1 MPTWHAG
8 RVSTAWQGFF
18 VILGVGLVALVIA
31 ALADRRTRRRGEGLT
46 DAGANPNPAAPAYA
60 TMTELL
66 RRSPTAGSATSP
78 ESLRGATSLALTLA
92 SQTLANDDR
101 RCLASDPRVLICDD
115 AVTTVRELVPVW
127 GRLTPGQ
134 ALTVAAPAFDPSV
147 IETAVANSRAGTR
160 LVQLLTGEADARA
173 ALASLTGATPVTHAD
188 LQADATNPTDLG
200 HAKLISA
207 GPDVTLI
214 A

>member
-1 MPTWHAG
+1 
-8 RVSTAWQGFF
+8 VSTAWQGFF
-18 VILGVGLVALVIA
+18 VILGVGLVTLVIA

-46 DAGANPNPAAPAYA
+46 DAGSGKDADVTAPTYS

-66 RRSPTAGSATSP
+66 RRSPTAGGASSP
-78 ESLRGATSLALTLA
+78 ELLRGATSVALKLA
-92 SQTLANDDR
+92 SQALANDDR
-101 RCLASDPRVLICDD
+101 RCLASDPRVLVCDD
-115 AVTTVRELVPVW
+115 AVTTVRELIPVW

-134 ALTVAAPAFDPSV
+134 ALTVAAPDFDPSV
-147 IETAVANSRAGTR
+147 LETAVANSRAGTR

-173 ALASLTGATPVTHAD
+173 ALAALTGATPVTHAD

-214 A
+214 I